1 MSLKKRLARKPILL
15 APGVYDPLSAKI
27 ASQVGF
33 EALYVSGAGIA
44 YTRLGRPDIGLST
57 ATEVVETIALIRDV
71 VDLPLIVDGDTG
83 FGNALNMQRTIR
95 DYERAGANAIQIED
109 QTFPKRCGH
118 LSEKTLIP
126 AREMVG
132 KIHAA
137 LDARRT
143 DDMLVMARTDAI
155 AVEGLEQA
163 LERARLYSE
172 AGADIL
178 FIEAPRDLE
187 QLALIGG
194 GAGLEKPMLANMVEG
209 GRTPLLSAA
218 ELDKMGFGIV
228 IFPAGVVRMVAKAA
242 SDFYSTL
249 LHDGS
254 SSALTERM
262 FDFEGLNNV
271 IGTSNILAAG
281 KKYQD

>member
-1 MSLKKRLARKPILL
+1 
-15 APGVYDPLSAKI
+15 
-27 ASQVGF
+27 
-33 EALYVSGAGIA
+33 
-44 YTRLGRPDIGLST
+44 
-57 ATEVVETIALIRDV
+57 
-71 VDLPLIVDGDTG
+71 
-83 FGNALNMQRTIR
+83 
-95 DYERAGANAIQIED
+95 
-109 QTFPKRCGH
+109 
-118 LSEKTLIP
+118 
-126 AREMVG
+126 
-132 KIHAA
+132 
-137 LDARRT
+137 
-143 DDMLVMARTDAI
+143 MLVMARTDAI